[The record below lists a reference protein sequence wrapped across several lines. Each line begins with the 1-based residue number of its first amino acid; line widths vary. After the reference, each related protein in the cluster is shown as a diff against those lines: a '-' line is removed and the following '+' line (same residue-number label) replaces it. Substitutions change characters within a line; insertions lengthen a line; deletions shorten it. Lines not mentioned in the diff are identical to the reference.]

1 MKKNLFKLNIQLF
14 AGEKTEKATP
24 QRKREARKK
33 GQVGKSHEITSM
45 LVLILSMLVIKLW
58 VPYMLAE
65 YHKFTNHIFTFVEA
79 DFNIERASLL
89 IMETVLVVTK
99 MVAPILVVAML
110 AGFVGNVMQIG
121 FLFTTETLKFD
132 PNRIN
137 PVSGLKRMF
146 SKKVLVELTKSL
158 LKTALVGYVAFNY
171 LWDKLPI
178 LTVLMDNN
186 LENTLKIIGDIAY
199 SVTWRVLLV
208 LFIIAIFD
216 YAYQLY
222 EYEHSIKMSKQEIKE
237 EYKNIEGDPQLKA
250 KIKEKQRQLA
260 TSRMMQEVPDA
271 TVVITNPTHL
281 AVALKYE
288 DEMGAPVV
296 IAKGQDLIAQKIKE
310 IAAEHGVAIVENKP
324 LARTLYKQ
332 VEIGMDIPV
341 DLYQAVAEV
350 IAYVYKLKKRY

>member
-1 MKKNLFKLNIQLF
+1 MKNKLIRINLQLF

-24 QRKREARKK
+24 QRKKEARKK

-45 LVLILSMLVIKLW
+45 LVLILSMLMLKLW
-58 VPYMLAE
+58 IPHMLVE
-65 YHKFTNHIFTFVEA
+65 YNKFTAHVFTFAYSDLSREKA
-79 DFNIERASLL
+79 CLL
-89 IMETVLVVTK
+89 IMETMLVVAK
-99 MVAPILVVAML
+99 MTAPILLTALL
-110 AGFVGNVMQIG
+110 AGVVGNVMQIG

-132 PNRIN
+132 PSRIN

-146 SKKVLVELTKSL
+146 SKKIVVELIKSL
-158 LKTALVGYVAFNY
+158 FKTALVGYVAFTF
-171 LWDKLPI
+171 LWHKLPI
-178 LTVLMDNN
+178 MTVLMDND
-186 LENTLKIIGDIAY
+186 LGNTLKIVGNIIF
-199 SVTWRVLLV
+199 SVTWRALLI
-208 LFIIAIFD
+208 LFIIAVFD
-216 YAYQLY
+216 YAYQIY
-222 EYEHSIKMSKQEIKE
+222 EYEHSIKMSKQEIKQ

-260 TSRMMQEVPDA
+260 TSRMMQEIPDA

-281 AVALKYE
+281 AIALKYE
-288 DEMGAPVV
+288 DDMGAPVV
-296 IAKGQDLIAQKIKE
+296 IAKGQDLIAQKMKD

-324 LARTLYKQ
+324 LARLLYKQ